1 MKPFEGCEAKCNNG
15 AALTAATKG
24 RFFFTMETKKYT
36 KKELTDAVVFLMQ
49 LYEIKLQEAVY
60 DLDNDDEQLNKSLK
74 KLMLFNM
81 SLGKETYLESA
92 MIFVQNQ
99 LNDLQNV

>member
-1 MKPFEGCEAKCNNG
+1 MRAARQRVISEPFPPQPP
-15 AALTAATKG
+15 KG
-24 RFFFTMETKKYT
+24 IFFTMETKKYT
-36 KKELTDAVVFLMQ
+36 KKELTDAVVLLMQ

-81 SLGKETYLESA
+81 NLGKETYLESA